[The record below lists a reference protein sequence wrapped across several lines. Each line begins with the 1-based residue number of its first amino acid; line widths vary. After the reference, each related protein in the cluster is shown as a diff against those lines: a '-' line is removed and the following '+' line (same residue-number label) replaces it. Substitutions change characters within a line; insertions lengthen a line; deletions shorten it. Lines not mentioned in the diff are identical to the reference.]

1 MARLFLVIVAL
12 LTGVAGWAQ
21 EPAPRSGGELVVAI
35 AADPPGWDPS
45 ASTSQ
50 EIARVVYHNVFEG
63 LVRFDEAGE
72 IVPALAESWRW
83 SDDRLAL
90 TFRLREDVRFHD
102 GSPLTLAD
110 VVAKFER
117 ARDPDSGH
125 TNSAYYQVIDAIRS
139 DPDANEVTFELSRPS
154 RSFLYDLARP
164 DSIVYP
170 AGSADRQRRAP
181 IGTGPF
187 RFASYREGSEVR
199 LERFEAYYLPGVP
212 YLDAVTFRILGD
224 PNTRFAA
231 LLAGDVDLIGT
242 SLTPEQYL
250 QLRDRP
256 GFVATEGTATT
267 EITLGMNHERAPFD
281 DVRVRRA
288 VQHAIDKRAIVDGAM
303 FGLGTVI
310 GTHMSPSESYYL
322 DLTELYPHDP
332 DRARALLR
340 EAGYGERGPR
350 VLFELPAPYAIE
362 RRAGQVVA
370 QQLEAVGFEVELQV
384 VEWATWLRRI
394 FRDGDYQ
401 LTIIGHSEPRDIAI
415 YGESDYYFGYDEPA
429 VRALLADAEA
439 APDADAERDA
449 YQRVARRIAEDAVAA
464 WLFSPPYLVAARD
477 DVHGFWT
484 DQPTPAID
492 VTGVYLE
499 R

>member
-1 MARLFLVIVAL
+1 MSRLALVVVAFLMGVVA
-12 LTGVAGWAQ
+12 WAQ
-21 EPAPRSGGELVVAI
+21 EPSPRYGGELVVAI

-63 LVRFDEAGE
+63 LVRFDERGE

-83 SDDRLAL
+83 SDDRMAL
-90 TFRLREDVRFHD
+90 SFRLREGVRFHD
-102 GSPLTLAD
+102 GSPLTLED

-125 TNSAYYQVIDAIRS
+125 TNSAYYQVIDAIRT
-139 DPDANEVTFELSRPS
+139 DPDANEVTFVLSRPS
-154 RSFLYDLARP
+154 RSLLYDLARP
-164 DSIVYP
+164 DSIIYP
-170 AGSADRQRRAP
+170 AGSAERQRRAP

-199 LERFEAYYLPGVP
+199 LERFDAYYLPGVP

-242 SLTPEQYL
+242 SLTPEQFL
-250 QLRDRP
+250 QIQDRP

-267 EITLGMNHERAPFD
+267 EITLGMNQERPPFD
-281 DVRVRRA
+281 DIRVRRA

-322 DLTELYPHDP
+322 DLSGRYPHDP
-332 DRARALLR
+332 SLARDLLR
-340 EAGYGERGPR
+340 AAGYEDRGPR
-350 VLFELPAPYAIE
+350 VVFELPAPYAIE

-415 YGESDYYFGYDEPA
+415 YGDPDYYFGYDEPA
-429 VRALLADAEA
+429 VRALLAEAEA
-439 APDADAERDA
+439 APDGETERDA
-449 YQRVARRIAEDAVAA
+449 YRRVARRIAEDAVAA

-477 DVHGFWT
+477 GVHGFWT

-492 VTGVYLE
+492 VTGVYLD